1 MKSYSLICFFL
12 AVAMILL
19 PLFAV
24 EKAPDV
30 ISRELLGEE
39 AEYEEPVSEV
49 KHATVKVMNAS
60 SENITEMSL
69 EEYLTGV
76 VAAEMNPAYH
86 EEALKAQII
95 ASHTLL
101 LYVKENRSDDLNGA
115 DISDSSASH
124 QAFLSE
130 DERKEK
136 WGKNYEAYS
145 KKTEKCV
152 NEVIDLTIQYNGEYI
167 NAVFHAISNGKTEN
181 AGDVWGGNYP
191 YLVSV
196 QSVGDK
202 LSPAY
207 HSEVTVTEKEFC
219 EKLDKYGIDF
229 SNDAEKWIS
238 DISLT
243 DTGMVKSL
251 KICGKEIKGTEIRS
265 IFSLKS
271 STFDCKHSDGKFTF
285 SVNGYGHGA
294 GMSQYGADQMARQG
308 FTYEE
313 ILKHYYTDVEIV

>member
-145 KKTEKCV
+145 KKTEK
-152 NEVIDLTIQYNGEYI
+152 
-167 NAVFHAISNGKTEN
+167 
-181 AGDVWGGNYP
+181 
-191 YLVSV
+191 
-196 QSVGDK
+196 
-202 LSPAY
+202 
-207 HSEVTVTEKEFC
+207 
-219 EKLDKYGIDF
+219 
-229 SNDAEKWIS
+229 
-238 DISLT
+238 
-243 DTGMVKSL
+243 
-251 KICGKEIKGTEIRS
+251 
-265 IFSLKS
+265 FSLK
-271 STFDCKHSDGKFTF
+271 
-285 SVNGYGHGA
+285 VNGKVIAAEYYDPMTDKAQAWQDNREYSLEKYLGA
-294 GMSQYGADQMARQG
+294 LLTVKR
-308 FTYEE
+308 
-313 ILKHYYTDVEIV
+313 